1 LNKVGGTVVSKKI
14 PVSFLI
20 TLGFM
25 LFALFFGAGNLIFPV
40 MLGQSAGTNI
50 WSANAGFIVTGVGLP
65 LLGIIAVGISGK
77 SDVQSLASRVHPIFG
92 IIFTVVLYL
101 AIGPLF
107 AIPRVGT
114 VSFEIGFKPYIPEDY
129 TVMGLLIYTIIFFG
143 LTVFLSLKSSKIVD
157 IVGKLLTPVLLLIIA
172 ILIITAFYNPLGQFQ
187 SPTEHYMN
195 NAFFKGFQEGYLTMD
210 ALAAF
215 VFGIIIINAVKEKG
229 ASSKKEIL
237 MAVSKA
243 GVLAAAILGAIYA
256 SLSFIGASSVD
267 RLGLLDNG
275 GAVLSSVSNYYF
287 GSYGSVLLSLIVSGA
302 CLTTSIGLVTSCG
315 SYFSKMMPSIS
326 YKTFVII
333 FSVFSAVL
341 ANYGLSE
348 LIAISV
354 PVLVTIYPLTIC
366 LIALTFLHPLFKGE
380 KEVYQGS
387 MSFTLVVAL
396 FDGLN
401 AAGIAIAPIND
412 LFTKILPLYEVGLGW
427 IVPAIVGGICGY
439 IFGALRKKNLFP
451 NIIHLNKNPKQ

>member
-1 LNKVGGTVVSKKI
+1 MSKKI

-92 IIFTVVLYL
+92 IIFTVALYL

-114 VSFEIGFKPYIPEDY
+114 VSFEIGFKPFIPEDY

-195 NAFFKGFQEGYLTMD
+195 HAFFKGFQEGYLTMD

-215 VFGIIIINAVKEKG
+215 VFGIIVINAVKEKG
-229 ASSKKEIL
+229 ASSKREIL
-237 MAVSKA
+237 MAVTKA
-243 GVLAAAILGAIYA
+243 GVIAAAILGAIYA
-256 SLSFIGASSVD
+256 SLSFIGASSVG

-275 GAVLSSVSNYYF
+275 GAVLSSVSKYYF

-302 CLTTSIGLVTSCG
+302 CLTTSIGLITSCG
-315 SYFSKMMPSIS
+315 SYFSKLMPSIS

-341 ANYGLSE
+341 ANYGLTE

-366 LIALTFLHPLFKGE
+366 LIALTFLHPFFKGE
-380 KEVYQGS
+380 KVVYQGS
-387 MSFTLVVAL
+387 MSFTLFVAL

-427 IVPAIVGGICGY
+427 IVPALVGGICGY
-439 IFGALRKKNLFP
+439 IFGVLRKKKLFP
-451 NIIHLNKNPKQ
+451 SIIHLNKNPKQ

>member
-1 LNKVGGTVVSKKI
+1 VSKKI

-50 WSANAGFIVTGVGLP
+50 WAANAGFVVTGVGLP

-77 SDVQSLASRVHPIFG
+77 SDLQSLASRVHPIFG

-114 VSFEIGFKPYIPEDY
+114 VSYEIGFKPFIPEDY
-129 TVMGLLIYTIIFFG
+129 TVIGLFIYTIIFFG

-157 IVGKLLTPVLLLIIA
+157 IVGKLLTPVLLLVIA
-172 ILIITAFYNPLGQFQ
+172 ILIITAFYHPLGEFQ
-187 SPTEHYMN
+187 SPAEHYMN
-195 NAFFKGFQEGYLTMD
+195 HAFFKGFQEGYLTMD

-215 VFGIIIINAVKEKG
+215 VFGIIVINAVKEKG
-229 ASSKKEIL
+229 ATSKKEITI
-237 MAVSKA
+237 AITKA
-243 GVLAAAILGAIYA
+243 GVLAATILGAIYA
-256 SLSFIGASSVD
+256 SLSFIGASSVES
-267 RLGLLDNG
+267 LGLLDNG
-275 GAVLSSVSNYYF
+275 GAILSSVSNYYF
-287 GSYGSVLLSLIVSGA
+287 GSYGSVLMSLIVAGA
-302 CLTTSIGLVTSCG
+302 CLTTSIGLITSCG
-315 SYFSKMMPSIS
+315 SYFSKLMPNIS

-333 FSVFSAVL
+333 FSVFSTGL
-341 ANYGLSE
+341 ANYGLTE

-354 PVLVTIYPLTIC
+354 PVLVTLYPLAIC
-366 LIALTFLHPLFKGE
+366 LIALTFLHPLFKGK

-387 MSFTLVVAL
+387 MLFTLIVAS
-396 FDGLN
+396 FDGIN
-401 AAGIAIAPIND
+401 AAGIVIAPIND
-412 LFTKILPLYEVGLGW
+412 LFTIILPLYEVGLGW
-427 IVPAIVGGICGY
+427 IVPAIVGGIGGY
-439 IFGALRKKNLFP
+439 IFDEVRKRNLFP
-451 NIIHLNKNPKQ
+451 SIIQLNKNPKQ